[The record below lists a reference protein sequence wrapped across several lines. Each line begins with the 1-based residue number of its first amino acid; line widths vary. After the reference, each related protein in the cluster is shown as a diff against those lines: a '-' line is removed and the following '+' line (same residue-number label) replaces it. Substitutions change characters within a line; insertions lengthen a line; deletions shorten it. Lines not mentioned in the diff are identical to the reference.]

1 MDQSPTQPASDLSPS
16 KLPGLS
22 NAIEALT
29 RQSLP
34 LELDAVAF
42 GAGGRM
48 TRRPPGS
55 SVRFRFHYLGV
66 PFDVEVQGG
75 GEAGVR
81 LTSDLGQL
89 PYTAE
94 SPLGRRYARQVL
106 RLAAALP
113 FGRMFLDED
122 DHIRLEA
129 RSQRPKPASLDSV
142 LAATAILVLSF
153 LPYLRLLT
161 EVLPERRD
169 WPRAN

>member
-1 MDQSPTQPASDLSPS
+1 MDQNPTQPASDLSPGS
-16 KLPGLS
+16 LPGLS
-22 NAIEALT
+22 NAIEALA

-75 GEAGVR
+75 SEAGVR

-94 SPLGRRYARQVL
+94 SPLGRRYAWQVL
-106 RLAAALP
+106 RQAAALP

-129 RSQRPKPASLDSV
+129 WSQRPKPASLDSV